1 MQMDNI
7 QITEMTE
14 SDLES
19 LSPILETE
27 FDNFW
32 TINTLKSEMENSNS
46 TVIIAKR
53 DSEILGFAG
62 IWKAVDVMHIMDIVV
77 AKKYRRQHIGKALLE
92 KLIELTI
99 QNNIYELTL
108 EVRQDNIPAIYL
120 YTKYNFQK
128 IGERKNY
135 YGANNNA
142 IIMTLYIDKKIKEEF
157 PK

>member
-7 QITEMTE
+7 QITEMPE
-14 SDLES
+14 ADLES
-19 LSPILETE
+19 ISPIFETE

-32 TINTLKSEMENSNS
+32 NVNTLKSEIENSNS
-46 TVIIAKR
+46 TVIIAKHNG
-53 DSEILGFAG
+53 EILGFAG

-92 KLIELTI
+92 NLLELTI
-99 QNNIYELTL
+99 KNNIYELTL
-108 EVRQDNIPAIYL
+108 EVRQDNIPAISL

-142 IIMTLYIDKKIKEEF
+142 IIMTLYIDKKN
-157 PK
+157 